1 MEKIQNTNWS
11 ALDSFTDCQSYF
23 SNFLKLFKSMYD
35 ESFPIM
41 RVRMKYRN
49 RLPWLSD
56 GLKFS
61 IKLKN
66 KLYIISLKHPTMFN
80 VHKYKQYKNK
90 LISIDIT
97 RGQKFLSTPN
107 YRQQKQ
113 FKESLGNY

>member
-41 RVRMKYRN
+41 RVRIKYRN

-56 GLKFS
+56 GLKSS

-90 LISIDIT
+90 LISIL
-97 RGQKFLSTPN
+97 KFEEKISINAKL
-107 YRQQKQ
+107 
-113 FKESLGNY
+113 